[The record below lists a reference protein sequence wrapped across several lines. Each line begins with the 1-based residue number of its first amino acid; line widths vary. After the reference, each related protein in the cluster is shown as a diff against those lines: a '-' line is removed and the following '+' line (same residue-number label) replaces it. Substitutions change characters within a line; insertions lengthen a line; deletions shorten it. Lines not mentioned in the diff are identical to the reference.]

1 MPRLTA
7 ALLGSVLAAAC
18 SSQPAQGSSA
28 SAGSSGSGSPV
39 APAPAPAPAR
49 VATPLE
55 IVQRSAAPNVR
66 VAPAELAVPGV
77 DLFALTVPPVAGDDT
92 SEVKLAG
99 VVGGKLV
106 EGRDLM
112 RAAADARPDRKV
124 LARVALA
131 VAQRE
136 GDLLDAPTTPEQRK
150 AKVRPPTIAGNALTF
165 WVWTTDV
172 PRSLER
178 GKVDLATGAV
188 DIAPPPMPHD
198 AMIARAIATLGG
210 VSVLRH
216 PAAIKTL
223 ADACSDPKARQAL
236 VSALASHPR
245 PRTRVAVADQI
256 HRCGAAAVDPL
267 INAMEQ
273 DKSAMVRPEAASGL
287 GRVGEPRARPS
298 LAKAARSED
307 ANLAWAA
314 KNALGKIK

>member
-1 MPRLTA
+1 
-7 ALLGSVLAAAC
+7 
-18 SSQPAQGSSA
+18 
-28 SAGSSGSGSPV
+28 
-39 APAPAPAPAR
+39 
-49 VATPLE
+49 
-55 IVQRSAAPNVR
+55 RSAAPSVR
-66 VAPAELAVPGV
+66 VGPAELSVPGV
-77 DLFALTVPPVAGDDT
+77 DLFSLIEPPAPGDED
-92 SEVKLAG
+92 SEVKLVG
-99 VVGGKLV
+99 VVGGADGKLV

-112 RAAADARPDRKV
+112 RAVADVKPDRKT

-131 VAQRE
+131 VAQRQGE
-136 GDLLDAPTTPEQRK
+136 LLDAATTSEQRK
-150 AKVRPPTIAGNALTF
+150 ARVRPPTITDNALTF

-188 DIAPPPMPHD
+188 DIAPPPMPRD

-210 VSVLRH
+210 VSILRH
-216 PAAIKTL
+216 PAAIRTL

-245 PRTRVAVADQI
+245 ARSRMAIADQI

-273 DKSAMVRPEAASGL
+273 DKAAMVRSQAAIAL
-287 GRVGEPRARPS
+287 GRIGDSRARPS

-307 ANLAWAA
+307 ANLVWAA
-314 KNALGKIK
+314 KNALGKIQ